1 MKGFMEILSGDGFGD
16 RRPRE
21 GGRAGAGVILGF
33 AIAET
38 EWRKGKRRRTERI
51 WERCIIDFVQECR
64 RVEEANVRGGSVV

>member
-21 GGRAGAGVILGF
+21 GGRAGAGVILGL

-38 EWRKGKRRRTERI
+38 EWRKGKRRRTERMG
-51 WERCIIDFVQECR
+51 ERCIRQVVPECR
-64 RVEEANVRGGSVV
+64 RVEEGNVGGGSVV